1 MKIIIPT
8 PQQNA
13 RQVARS
19 LGYAE
24 FDDPN
29 SGQIS
34 YTRRLSGNFYPRFH
48 LYIEEKNNKMIFNL
62 HLDQKQVSY
71 KGHTAHSGE
80 YDGKLVEQEGE
91 RIKKETAESGGV
103 AGRPAFAP
111 IKRVLS
117 S

>member
-1 MKIIIPT
+1 
-8 PQQNA
+8 
-13 RQVARS
+13 

-34 YTRRLSGNFYPRFH
+34 YTRRLSSNFYPRFH
-48 LYIEEKNNKMIFNL
+48 LYIEEKKGQMTFNL

-80 YDGKLVEQEGE
+80 YDGELVEQEGE
-91 RIKKETAESGGV
+91 RIKKEISGS
-103 AGRPAFAP
+103 ASANSASAFSP
-111 IKRVLS
+111 IRRIKK
-117 S
+117 

>member
-1 MKIIIPT
+1 MKIIVPT

-13 RQVARS
+13 RQVARN

-29 SGQIS
+29 SGQTS

-48 LYIEEKNNKMIFNL
+48 LYIEEKAGKMIFNL

-80 YDGKLVEQEGE
+80 YDGELVEQEGE
-91 RIKKETAESGGV
+91 RIKREIAESGNATGK
-103 AGRPAFAP
+103 PAFAP
-111 IKRVLS
+111 IKRIQK
-117 S
+117 